1 MRNLLKLF
9 KNISSASYVVL
20 VAIFINVIANA
31 TMYGNLYLW
40 LQESNTSY
48 FYGISLFIFQ
58 LLLLI
63 FIFSIATMHGL
74 YKYVLSI
81 FLLISAFSAYFI
93 DTYGVIIDHNMLTNA
108 LETNS
113 KEVMGLISWE
123 MLLYLIIIFFAP
135 SFLMFKTRSKKQSYF
150 KRLKSHLLLA
160 LSSLLMA
167 ILIVVSLSGF
177 YASFFREHK
186 ELRVYSNPLSSV
198 YATYKLLKKNYFE
211 GSFPYKKIG
220 LDVSIQENQGPQN
233 LTIMVVGETARS
245 DHFSLNGYN
254 KPTNPLL
261 SEQKNIVSFSNF
273 SACGTSTAI
282 SVPCMFS
289 LDDRENFSQ
298 NKAENQDNVLDI
310 LSRAGV
316 EVIWRDNNSS
326 SKGVANRIKY
336 ENFRV
341 SDLNPVCDVECRDIG
356 MLDGLDQYI
365 KQRPNKDILIVLH
378 QMGSHGP
385 DYYKR
390 YPDEFKKFK
399 PICET
404 NQLND
409 CSQEEIINVYDN
421 TILYTDYFLDNVIG
435 FLKKYDTE
443 YKTAML
449 YISDHGESL
458 GEGNIYLHGLPYMFA
473 PDSQT
478 KVPGIIWLGSGYSD
492 ISIEKF
498 QRNNNIPLSHDY
510 VFHSLLGLFKA
521 NTKIYQK
528 DKDIFRMGD

>member
-1 MRNLLKLF
+1 MKFF
-9 KNISSASYVVL
+9 KNISSANYVVL
-20 VAIFINVIANA
+20 VAVFVNVVANA
-31 TMYGNLYLW
+31 TMYSNLYLW
-40 LQESNTSY
+40 LQESNTAL
-48 FYGISLFIFQ
+48 FYGISIFIFQ

-63 FIFSIATMHGL
+63 FIFSIVTMHGL

-113 KEVMGLISWE
+113 KEVAGLMSWE
-123 MLLYLIIIFFAP
+123 MLFYLIIIFFTP
-135 SFLMFKTRSKKQSYF
+135 SFLMFKTRSKKQRYIR
-150 KRLKSHLLLA
+150 RLKSHLILA
-160 LSSLLMA
+160 ISSLFLA

-186 ELRVYSNPLSSV
+186 ELRLYSNPLSGV
-198 YATYKLLKKNYFE
+198 YATYKLLMKNYFE
-211 GSFPYKKIG
+211 ESPPYKKIG
-220 LDVSIQENQGPQN
+220 LDVSIQENQIPHK

-254 KPTNPLL
+254 RLTNPLL

-273 SACGTSTAI
+273 YACGTSTAI

-289 LDDRENFSQ
+289 IDDKDNFSKS
-298 NKAENQDNVLDI
+298 KADNQDNVLDI

-326 SKGVANRIKY
+326 SKGVADRIKY
-336 ENFRV
+336 ENFRD

-421 TILYTDYFLDNVIG
+421 TILYTDYFLDNVIS

-478 KVPGIIWLGSGYSD
+478 KVPGIIWLGSEHSD

-498 QRNNNIPLSHDY
+498 QINNNMLLSHDY
-510 VFHSLLGLFKA
+510 VFHSLLGLFKV

-528 DKDIFRMGD
+528 DKDIFQIGRLVNK